1 MDNNTFALILA
12 GGSGKRMGNPDK
24 PKQFLMLGGK
34 PILVHTIEK
43 FCVAVEFRSV
53 IVLCPDMWVRQTK
66 DLVSRY
72 LPHLDHIEVVAGGPV
87 RNDTI
92 MKGLD
97 YIEKRYGM
105 DDDTIVVTHDAGH
118 RIIQENVAAMEKF
131 DACDTVV
138 AATDTIVEST
148 NGEMISC
155 IPNRR
160 NYYQGQTP
168 QSFKATKLRTLY
180 GRLSDE
186 DKLILTDA
194 CKIFTMCEEP
204 VALIRGDVSNI
215 KITYPHDM
223 RVARAMMEQQGET
236 DA

>member
-105 DDDTIVVTHDAGH
+105 DDDTIVVTHDAGLSSAIASSRRTWPPWRSSMRATRWWRQ
-118 RIIQENVAAMEKF
+118 RIP
-131 DACDTVV
+131 
-138 AATDTIVEST
+138 SW
-148 NGEMISC
+148 
-155 IPNRR
+155 
-160 NYYQGQTP
+160 
-168 QSFKATKLRTLY
+168 KAPT
-180 GRLSDE
+180 
-186 DKLILTDA
+186 
-194 CKIFTMCEEP
+194 
-204 VALIRGDVSNI
+204 
-215 KITYPHDM
+215 
-223 RVARAMMEQQGET
+223 AR
-236 DA
+236 